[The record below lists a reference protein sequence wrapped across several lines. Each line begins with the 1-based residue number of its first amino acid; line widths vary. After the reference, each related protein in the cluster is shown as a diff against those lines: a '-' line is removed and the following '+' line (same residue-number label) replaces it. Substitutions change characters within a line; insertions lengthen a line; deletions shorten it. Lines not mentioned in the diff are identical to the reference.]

1 VLVGDSRGE
10 TGTTNSR
17 QEPFRQVSRKRP
29 SWSHGLGARA
39 RILAGRKRKRISAFP
54 VVEQGS
60 VGRRALPPDA
70 GRAGAWAPAD
80 NRTTQREFV
89 PGWVTFG
96 PGPDATFAAHRY
108 RFSAPVGVASLAVDL
123 LAETRRDRR
132 AALEEGISDRLAGA
146 SCRTGHCLRRPR
158 RCSCCGGRCVLWWGH
173 GVPTDLARG
182 LLSNPVMSSPMSA
195 LGDQPLV
202 GQVAPP
208 NSHRPLAVSGSIFEP
223 CRFVALLTRPG
234 PVVDVRPTVERSRTR
249 TPPGRRTPAYPG
261 TRCAL

>member
-1 VLVGDSRGE
+1 MGS
-10 TGTTNSR
+10 SR
-17 QEPFRQVSRKRP
+17 QPCDPARV
-29 SWSHGLGARA
+29 RA
-39 RILAGRKRKRISAFP
+39 RLSDVRARTGRDL
-54 VVEQGS
+54 
-60 VGRRALPPDA
+60 RRASLPI
-70 GRAGAWAPAD
+70 
-80 NRTTQREFV
+80 
-89 PGWVTFG
+89 FG
-96 PGPDATFAAHRY
+96 PDR
-108 RFSAPVGVASLAVDL
+108 VASLAVDL

-146 SCRTGHCLRRPR
+146 SCRTGHRLRHPR

-195 LGDQPLV
+195 LCDQPLV